1 MYTAKMDYIPPRV
14 KLSDDTFVFIDGK
27 WVNETYI
34 QSAFSEAHQKH
45 SSKKSHNE
53 WSLWEENKAL
63 WEENKALRLEN
74 RVLREENKAL
84 QCLRMENKGIQVIYD
99 EHLQQVL
106 QQDKKPLG
114 SLPAIGALQ
123 DGIEKKSL
131 QVLREDNKALQI
143 FREQNMT
150 LKTFTEEM
158 PTAVL
163 QKEKQSAQ
171 LLGKE
176 SAPVQESS
184 KTMIPETS
192 KNVFTQVMKSPQ
204 EVQEE
209 SRSLPIQLRNKS
221 SLSPLEESEA
231 YEAVRKLNQTVL
243 YLLRENHGLVEEKQV
258 LQTVQG
264 GNKILWEEN
273 NKLKLQQSSIK
284 EAISKIMGQLATLQE
299 ELNSFT
305 PIPELL
311 ENGMKKPESC

>member
-1 MYTAKMDYIPPRV
+1 MDYIPPRV

-34 QSAFSEAHQKH
+34 QSALSEAHQKH

-123 DGIEKKSL
+123 DGMEKKSL

-171 LLGKE
+171 ILGKE

-184 KTMIPETS
+184 KTIIPEMS
-192 KNVFTQVMKSPQ
+192 KNVLTQVMKPGQ
-204 EVQEE
+204 EIQEE
-209 SRSLPIQLRNKS
+209 SRSFPIQLRNKS

-231 YEAVRKLNQTVL
+231 YHAVQKLNQTVL
-243 YLLRENHGLVEEKQV
+243 CLLRENHGLAEEKQV

-264 GNKILWEEN
+264 GNKVLWEEN

-284 EAISKIMGQLATLQE
+284 EAISKIMSQLAALQE
-299 ELNSFT
+299 ELNSFS
-305 PIPELL
+305 PVPELP

>member
-1 MYTAKMDYIPPRV
+1 MDYIPPRV

-34 QSAFSEAHQKH
+34 QSALSEAHQKH
-45 SSKKSHNE
+45 SMKKTHNE

-114 SLPAIGALQ
+114 SLPALGGLQ
-123 DGIEKKSL
+123 DGMEKKSL
-131 QVLREDNKALQI
+131 PFLREENKALQI

-150 LKTFTEEM
+150 LKAFTEET
-158 PTAVL
+158 PSTVL
-163 QKEKQSAQ
+163 QMEKQSAQ

-176 SAPVQESS
+176 GAPVQESS
-184 KTMIPETS
+184 KTVVPETS
-192 KNVFTQVMKSPQ
+192 KNVLTQVMKTPQ
-204 EVQEE
+204 EIQEE
-209 SRSLPIQLRNKS
+209 SRSLPVQVRNKS
-221 SLSPLEESEA
+221 SLSPLDESEA
-231 YEAVRKLNQTVL
+231 FEAVRRLNQTML
-243 YLLRENHGLVEEKQV
+243 FLLRENHGLAEEKQI

-264 GNKILWEEN
+264 GNRILWEEN
-273 NKLKLQQSSIK
+273 NKLKLQQNSIK
-284 EAISKIMGQLATLQE
+284 EAINKIMAQLAALQE

-305 PIPELL
+305 STQELPET
-311 ENGMKKPESC
+311 GMKKPESY